1 MSIEVYT
8 NYLKQCLN
16 NAGAKIFYT
25 SLKELETSNTSS
37 FTGIF
42 VVSEDLEKAYGKSII
57 YKNNEK
63 FRRKEKFKRKIN
75 FQVLI
80 GDINVLKVENI
91 FTKFMSEIDDKLI
104 LENGDVAFIEF
115 SKAEYID
122 KKDTILKSEITLQI
136 DITFTELIYKDYLF
150 KDINWGGDGEYV
162 KEKC

>member
-1 MSIEVYT
+1 MIEIYT

-25 SLKELETSNTSS
+25 SLKELETSNIGS

-42 VVSEDLEKAYGKSII
+42 AVSEELEKAYGKKVI

-63 FRRKEKFKRKIN
+63 YRRIEKFKRKIN

-80 GDINVLKVENI
+80 GDINVLKIENI

-104 LENGDVAFIEF
+104 LENGDISFIEF
-115 SKAEYID
+115 SKADYID
-122 KKDTILKSEITLQI
+122 KKDTILKSEVTLQI
-136 DITFTELIYKDYLF
+136 DITFTELIYKDYPF
-150 KDINWGGDGEYV
+150 KNISWGGDGEYV
-162 KEKC
+162 KEL

>member
-1 MSIEVYT
+1 MIEIYT

-25 SLKELETSNTSS
+25 SVKELETSSTSS

-42 VVSEDLEKAYGKSII
+42 VVSEELEKAYGKKVI

-63 FRRKEKFKRKIN
+63 YRRIEKFKRKIN

-80 GDINVLKVENI
+80 GDINVLKIENI

-104 LENGDVAFIEF
+104 LENGDISFIEF
-115 SKAEYID
+115 SKADYID
-122 KKDTILKSEITLQI
+122 KKDTILKSEVTLQI
-136 DITFTELIYKDYLF
+136 DITFTELIYKDYPF
-150 KDINWGGDGEYV
+150 KNISWGGDGEYV
-162 KEKC
+162 KEL